1 MNSSFAEQTFAGSLR
16 LGILPMTCYFRKE
29 LSMSDAVIAGRA
41 QFAFTIMFHYLFPVL
56 TMGLSVMIALMKTLQ
71 YALKDERYGLAA
83 RFWMKIFAIN
93 FAMGVVTGIPM
104 EFQFG
109 TNWSQFSRLDGG
121 VIGQPLA
128 MESTYAFFLESSFLG
143 IFLLAEKRVS
153 PFVHWL
159 SSVLVAFGTLLSGFF
174 ITATDAWMQ
183 HPVGYRMQSNGVI
196 GMTSLRTVL
205 TNPYLGW
212 QYWHTINGALVTG
225 AVVVAGIGAFYLL
238 ARRDEEFG
246 RLSVTLGV
254 ICGLIFAL
262 IQTFPTGS
270 KAGENV
276 AKYQPIKMAAME
288 GQFDTE
294 DGAPLAII
302 GMPDTQKG
310 RLIDPILVPK
320 ILSYLAY
327 GDPGAKVEGLNQVSP
342 DLRPPVEVVYYAYHI
357 MVGLGTI
364 FAGVLALAVLLLWRR
379 QLFKSR
385 WFLWILMLIM
395 PFPYIANEAGWTV
408 AEVGRQPWIVYG
420 LLRTAD
426 GLTPASTVSAGETI
440 FTLLGFAGIYALTGL
455 IFLQLLVRQIA
466 LGPKEESPS
475 HDPDHPVLTG
485 GAR

>member
-1 MNSSFAEQTFAGSLR
+1 
-16 LGILPMTCYFRKE
+16 
-29 LSMSDAVIAGRA
+29 MSDAVVAGRA
-41 QFAFTIMFHYLFPVL
+41 QFAFTIMFHYLFPIL

-71 YALKDERYGLAA
+71 YVRKDDSYGVAA

-109 TNWSQFSRLDGG
+109 TNWSQFSRQNGG

-128 MESTYAFFLESSFLG
+128 MEGTYAFFLESGFLG

-153 PFVHWL
+153 PFIHWL
-159 SSVLVAFGTLLSGFF
+159 SSVLVAVGTLLSGFF

-183 HPVGYRMQSNGVI
+183 HPVGYRVQADGTI
-196 GMTSLRTVL
+196 GMSSLWTVL
-205 TNPYLGW
+205 TNPYVGW

-246 RLSVTLGV
+246 KLCVSLGV
-254 ICGLIFAL
+254 ICGLLFAL
-262 IQTFPTGS
+262 IQGFPTGA

-276 AKYQPIKMAAME
+276 ARYQPIKMAAME
-288 GQFDTE
+288 GQFETQ

-302 GMPDTQKG
+302 GMPDTDRN
-310 RLIDPILVPK
+310 RLLDPIIVPK

-327 GDPGAKVEGLNQVSP
+327 GDPRARVLGIDSVPSS
-342 DLRPPVEVVYYAYHI
+342 LRPPVEVVYYAYHI

-364 FAGVLALAVLLLWRR
+364 FIGVLGLAVLMLWRKM
-379 QLFKSR
+379 LFTSR
-385 WFLWILMLIM
+385 WYLWILMLMM

-408 AEVGRQPWIVYG
+408 TEVGRQPWIVYG
-420 LLRTAD
+420 MMRTSE

-440 FTLLGFAGIYALTGL
+440 FTLLGFAGLYALLGL
-455 IFLQLLVRQIA
+455 VFLQMLVKFIG
-466 LGPKEESPS
+466 LGPNADTEHSPNPELTPS
-475 HDPDHPVLTG
+475 LDNDREGAPV
-485 GAR
+485 